1 MDIEAKL
8 QCRRRIAVTEEKQK
22 LEEVPEEERELEL
35 EEIDDPAVLR
45 RELEEAKAKAKE
57 YLDQWKRAAADFA
70 NYKRRNEQERGEVVK
85 FANAVLITRILPVL
99 DDFERAFQAMP
110 DGLRGLTWIDG
121 IALIERK
128 LQAILEQEGMT
139 AIKAEGEQFDP
150 RVHEALI
157 QEESAEHEE
166 GQIIAELQK
175 GYKLHDRVIRP
186 SLVKVAKKPA
196 NEEA

>member
-1 MDIEAKL
+1 M
-8 QCRRRIAVTEEKQK
+8 TEEKQK
-22 LEEVPEEERELEL
+22 LEEVQEEKRELEL

-45 RELEEAKAKAKE
+45 RELKEAKAKAKE

-70 NYKRRNEQERGEVVK
+70 NYKRRNEQEREEVVK

-128 LQAILEQEGMT
+128 LQAILEQEGLT

-157 QEESAEHEE
+157 QEESAEREE

-175 GYKLHDRVIRP
+175 GYKLHNRVIRP

>member
-1 MDIEAKL
+1 MA
-8 QCRRRIAVTEEKQK
+8 EEKQK

-85 FANAVLITRILPVL
+85 FANAVLITRILPIL
-99 DDFERAFQAMP
+99 DDFERAFQVVP

-128 LQAILEQEGMT
+128 LQAILEQEGLT

-175 GYKLHDRVIRP
+175 GYKLHDRVLRP
-186 SLVKVAKKPA
+186 ALVKVAKAP
-196 NEEA
+196 EAKARAAGEGRQNAKED

>member
-1 MDIEAKL
+1 M
-8 QCRRRIAVTEEKQK
+8 TEEKQE
-22 LEEVPEEERELEL
+22 LEEMQEEKQELEL

-70 NYKRRNEQERGEVVK
+70 NYKRRNEQEREEVIK
-85 FANAVLITRILPVL
+85 FANAMLITRILPIL
-99 DDFERAFQAMP
+99 DDFERAFQTMP
-110 DGLRGLTWIDG
+110 DSLRGLTWIDG

-128 LQAILEQEGMT
+128 LHAILEQEGLT
-139 AIKAEGEQFDP
+139 TIKAVGEQFDP
-150 RVHEALI
+150 RVHEAVI

-175 GYKLHDRVIRP
+175 GYKLHDRVLRP
-186 SLVKVAKKPA
+186 ALVKVAK
-196 NEEA
+196 